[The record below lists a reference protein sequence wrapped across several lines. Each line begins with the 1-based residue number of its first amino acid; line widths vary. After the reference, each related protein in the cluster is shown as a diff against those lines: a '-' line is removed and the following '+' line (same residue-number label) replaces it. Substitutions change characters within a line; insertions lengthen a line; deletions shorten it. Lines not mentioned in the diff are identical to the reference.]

1 MVQRIVNI
9 RSKQSAIVNVSRM
22 CSGTNLN
29 VSRNSVQTILIV
41 SRKNTWQT
49 IFDAFKN
56 DG

>member
-29 VSRNSVQTILIV
+29 ASRNSVQTILV